1 MCKSAASLPKP
12 EKREKVES
20 TNYGLLNLSSSSMA
34 SVDLGEILLIIL
46 LVVVAL
52 GVFWYICKKRRQQQ
66 LREMR
71 EAVNQSVA
79 YRAQGE
85 SVTYPSRRG
94 LSLEYAENSST
105 AKPNPTAPQG
115 LWDQCRWMRCQLTT
129 LKDTWNL
136 ERNNTG
142 HGQICDNYELQIE
155 TLDWR

>member
-20 TNYGLLNLSSSSMA
+20 TNYGLLNLSNSSMA

-46 LVVVAL
+46 LVVVAI

-85 SVTYPSRRG
+85 SVTYPTRRG

-115 LWDQCRWMRCQLTT
+115 LWDQCR
-129 LKDTWNL
+129 
-136 ERNNTG
+136 
-142 HGQICDNYELQIE
+142 
-155 TLDWR
+155 